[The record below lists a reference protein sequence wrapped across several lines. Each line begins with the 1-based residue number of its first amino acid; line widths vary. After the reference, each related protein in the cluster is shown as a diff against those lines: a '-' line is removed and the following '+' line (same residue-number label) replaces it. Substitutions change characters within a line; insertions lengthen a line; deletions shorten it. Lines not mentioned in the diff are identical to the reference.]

1 MLEILIGRSQNG
13 AEGRDKVGLGSIRR
27 PVIGLA
33 LGGGAARGFAHI
45 GIVRT
50 LIAHGIVPNVVVGTS
65 IGAVVGGAYA
75 AGHLDTLEEWAR
87 SLQPRNILGYLDIR
101 LNGSGLIGGDKL
113 AAQLEA
119 AIGPTLIE
127 DLPLKFATVATEV
140 RTGHEIWLTH
150 GRMVEAMRA
159 SYALPG
165 IFSPVLVGDRWL
177 VDGAMV
183 NPVPVSA
190 ARALGAEI
198 VIAAN
203 LSSDVF
209 THSTT
214 IYSHGAPPVAPEV
227 VAEPPP
233 PPKRG
238 FGKLFSA
245 ERTMKREFFGGGGRP
260 GISSVMVDAFNIMQ
274 DRITRARLAGD
285 PPDLLISP
293 RVGQIGWFD
302 FHRASD
308 LIAFGARAAERAIDS
323 IQEAI
328 HILAPAGRPGPEADS
343 KPGPVADA
351 EAVNRLA
358 PPRSGGL
365 DVVAQRFLLHLVFAD
380 PPLDD
385 VADRDQADN
394 PFVLDHRQMPEFAQ
408 RHHFHDR
415 GDRIGRPATDDL
427 ARHHRADRLV
437 EHASAAIAEHA
448 DDVALRQDAFD
459 AAFAHHQYGAD
470 FPLPQ
475 NLDRSR
481 KLCARLDALDVM
493 SFGIEDCTYR
503 HCRLPEADRAL
514 ERARSLFP

>member
-1 MLEILIGRSQNG
+1 VLENLIGRGQNG
-13 AEGRDKVGLGSIRR
+13 SAGEDKVGLGSVRR

-65 IGAVVGGAYA
+65 IGAVVGGSYA

-119 AIGPTLIE
+119 ALGQTNIE

-150 GRMVEAMRA
+150 GRIVDAMRA

-177 VDGAMV
+177 VDGALV

-209 THSTT
+209 AHSMT
-214 IYSHGAPPVAPEV
+214 IYAHGAVTTAPEAV
-227 VAEPPP
+227 VEVPPP
-233 PPKRG
+233 RRG
-238 FGKLFSA
+238 FGKFFSP
-245 ERTMKREFFGGGGRP
+245 ERAMKREFFGGGGRP
-260 GISSVMVDAFNIMQ
+260 GISTVMVDAFNIMQ

-302 FHRASD
+302 FHRSD
-308 LIAFGARAAERAIDS
+308 ELIAHGARAAERAIDS

-328 HILAPAGRPGPEADS
+328 QILAPAS
-343 KPGPVADA
+343 NVAPNTPIDKI
-351 EAVNRLA
+351 R
-358 PPRSGGL
+358 RS
-365 DVVAQRFLLHLVFAD
+365 
-380 PPLDD
+380 
-385 VADRDQADN
+385 
-394 PFVLDHRQMPEFAQ
+394 
-408 RHHFHDR
+408 
-415 GDRIGRPATDDL
+415 
-427 ARHHRADRLV
+427 
-437 EHASAAIAEHA
+437 
-448 DDVALRQDAFD
+448 
-459 AAFAHHQYGAD
+459 
-470 FPLPQ
+470 
-475 NLDRSR
+475 
-481 KLCARLDALDVM
+481 
-493 SFGIEDCTYR
+493 
-503 HCRLPEADRAL
+503 
-514 ERARSLFP
+514 

>member
-1 MLEILIGRSQNG
+1 MLDILIGRSQNG
-13 AEGRDKVGLGSIRR
+13 SNGRDKVGLGSIRR

-33 LGGGAARGFAHI
+33 LGGGAARGLAHI

-75 AGHLDTLEEWAR
+75 SGHLDTLEEWAR
-87 SLQPRNILGYLDIR
+87 RLQPRNILGYLDIR

-150 GRMVEAMRA
+150 GRMVDAMRA

-177 VDGAMV
+177 VDGALV

-203 LSSDVF
+203 LSSDIF

-214 IYSHGAPPVAPEV
+214 IYSHGAPADVPEAV
-227 VAEPPP
+227 TETP

-238 FGKLFSA
+238 LGRLFSP
-245 ERTMKREFFGGGGRP
+245 ERTVKREFFGGGGRP
-260 GISSVMVDAFNIMQ
+260 GISSIMVDAFNIMQ

-302 FHRASD
+302 FHRADD

-328 HILAPAGRPGPEADS
+328 HVLAPGAAGD
-343 KPGPVADA
+343 
-351 EAVNRLA
+351 
-358 PPRSGGL
+358 
-365 DVVAQRFLLHLVFAD
+365 
-380 PPLDD
+380 
-385 VADRDQADN
+385 
-394 PFVLDHRQMPEFAQ
+394 
-408 RHHFHDR
+408 
-415 GDRIGRPATDDL
+415 
-427 ARHHRADRLV
+427 
-437 EHASAAIAEHA
+437 
-448 DDVALRQDAFD
+448 QDA
-459 AAFAHHQYGAD
+459 
-470 FPLPQ
+470 
-475 NLDRSR
+475 
-481 KLCARLDALDVM
+481 
-493 SFGIEDCTYR
+493 
-503 HCRLPEADRAL
+503 
-514 ERARSLFP
+514 

>member
-1 MLEILIGRSQNG
+1 MTVLENLIGRGQNG
-13 AEGRDKVGLGSIRR
+13 RDRMGAGSVRR

-87 SLQPRNILGYLDIR
+87 GLLPRNILSYLDIR
-101 LNGSGLIGGDKL
+101 LNGSGLIGGTKL

-119 AIGPTLIE
+119 AMGQNLIE
-127 DLPLKFATVATEV
+127 DLPIKFASVATEV

-150 GRMVEAMRA
+150 GRIVDAMRA

-165 IFSPVLVGDRWL
+165 IFSPVMVGDRWL
-177 VDGAMV
+177 VDGALV

-190 ARALGAEI
+190 ARAFGAEI

-209 THSTT
+209 AHSTT
-214 IYSHGAPPVAPEV
+214 IYAHGPAAEGPVTVAVAPEPEI
-227 VAEPPP
+227 EPE

-238 FGKLFSA
+238 FGRLFSA
-245 ERTMKREFFGGGGRP
+245 ERTVKREFFGGGGRP

-302 FHRASD
+302 FHRADD
-308 LIAFGARAAERAIDS
+308 LIAHGARAAERAIDS

-328 HILAPAGRPGPEADS
+328 H
-343 KPGPVADA
+343 V
-351 EAVNRLA
+351 LA
-358 PPRSGGL
+358 PP
-365 DVVAQRFLLHLVFAD
+365 A
-380 PPLDD
+380 
-385 VADRDQADN
+385 
-394 PFVLDHRQMPEFAQ
+394 
-408 RHHFHDR
+408 
-415 GDRIGRPATDDL
+415 
-427 ARHHRADRLV
+427 
-437 EHASAAIAEHA
+437 
-448 DDVALRQDAFD
+448 
-459 AAFAHHQYGAD
+459 
-470 FPLPQ
+470 
-475 NLDRSR
+475 
-481 KLCARLDALDVM
+481 
-493 SFGIEDCTYR
+493 
-503 HCRLPEADRAL
+503 
-514 ERARSLFP
+514 

>member
-1 MLEILIGRSQNG
+1 MLNSLIGRSQNVDDSR
-13 AEGRDKVGLGSIRR
+13 EKIGLGSIRR

-45 GIVRT
+45 GIVKT

-87 SLQPRNILGYLDIR
+87 SLQPRNVLGYLDIR
-101 LNGSGLIGGDKL
+101 LNGSGLIGGERL

-119 AIGPTLIE
+119 SIGQTLIE

-150 GRMVEAMRA
+150 GRMVDAMRA

-165 IFSPVLVGDRWL
+165 IFSPVLAGDRWL
-177 VDGAMV
+177 VDGALV

-214 IYSHGAPPVAPEV
+214 IYSHGASRAAPEIPID
-227 VAEPPP
+227 AAA
-233 PPKRG
+233 PKRG
-238 FGKLFSA
+238 FGRLFSA
-245 ERTMKREFFGGGGRP
+245 ERTVKREFFGGGGRP

-302 FHRASD
+302 FHRADD
-308 LIAFGARAAERAIDS
+308 LIAHGARAAERAIAS

-328 HILAPAGRPGPEADS
+328 HILVPEATTETPDES
-343 KPGPVADA
+343 TP
-351 EAVNRLA
+351 
-358 PPRSGGL
+358 
-365 DVVAQRFLLHLVFAD
+365 
-380 PPLDD
+380 
-385 VADRDQADN
+385 
-394 PFVLDHRQMPEFAQ
+394 
-408 RHHFHDR
+408 
-415 GDRIGRPATDDL
+415 
-427 ARHHRADRLV
+427 
-437 EHASAAIAEHA
+437 
-448 DDVALRQDAFD
+448 
-459 AAFAHHQYGAD
+459 
-470 FPLPQ
+470 
-475 NLDRSR
+475 
-481 KLCARLDALDVM
+481 
-493 SFGIEDCTYR
+493 
-503 HCRLPEADRAL
+503 
-514 ERARSLFP
+514 

>member
-1 MLEILIGRSQNG
+1 VLDNWMGRGQKGSDSP
-13 AEGRDKVGLGSIRR
+13 DKVGLGSIRR

-45 GIVRT
+45 GTLRT
-50 LIAHGIVPNVVVGTS
+50 LLAHGIVPNVVVGTS
-65 IGAVVGGAYA
+65 IGAVIGGAYA
-75 AGHLDTLEEWAR
+75 AGQLDALEEWAR

-113 AAQLEA
+113 ASQLEA
-119 AIGPTLIE
+119 AIGSTLIE

-150 GRMVEAMRA
+150 GRMVDAMRA

-177 VDGAMV
+177 VDGALV

-214 IYSHGAPPVAPEV
+214 IYSHGPSAEAPEAV
-227 VAEPPP
+227 IAPE

-238 FGKLFSA
+238 FGRLFSA

-285 PPDLLISP
+285 PPDLLITP

-302 FHRASD
+302 FHRADD
-308 LIAFGARAAERAIDS
+308 LIAHGARAAERAIDS

-328 HILAPAGRPGPEADS
+328 NILAPAAGE
-343 KPGPVADA
+343 
-351 EAVNRLA
+351 
-358 PPRSGGL
+358 
-365 DVVAQRFLLHLVFAD
+365 
-380 PPLDD
+380 
-385 VADRDQADN
+385 
-394 PFVLDHRQMPEFAQ
+394 
-408 RHHFHDR
+408 
-415 GDRIGRPATDDL
+415 
-427 ARHHRADRLV
+427 
-437 EHASAAIAEHA
+437 ASAA
-448 DDVALRQDAFD
+448 DDRQ
-459 AAFAHHQYGAD
+459 
-470 FPLPQ
+470 P
-475 NLDRSR
+475 
-481 KLCARLDALDVM
+481 
-493 SFGIEDCTYR
+493 
-503 HCRLPEADRAL
+503 
-514 ERARSLFP
+514 

>member
-1 MLEILIGRSQNG
+1 MLDSWMGRGQKGSDAQ
-13 AEGRDKVGLGSIRR
+13 DKVGLGSIRR

-50 LIAHGIVPNVVVGTS
+50 LVAHGIIPNVVVGTS

-87 SLQPRNILGYLDIR
+87 SLQPRSVLSYLDIR
-101 LNGSGLIGGDKL
+101 LNGSGLIGGAKL
-113 AAQLEA
+113 AAELETA
-119 AIGPTLIE
+119 LGKSLIE
-127 DLPLKFATVATEV
+127 DLPVKFATVATEV

-150 GRMVEAMRA
+150 GPMVDAMRA

-177 VDGAMV
+177 VDGALV

-214 IYSHGAPPVAPEV
+214 IYSHGPTAGVSVSVMAEAVPE
-227 VAEPPP
+227 PR
-233 PPKRG
+233 KRG
-238 FGKLFSA
+238 IGKFFSA

-293 RVGQIGWFD
+293 RVGEIGWFD
-302 FHRASD
+302 FHRADD
-308 LIAFGARAAERAIDS
+308 LIAHGTRAAERAIDS

-328 HILAPAGRPGPEADS
+328 HILAPATSGPA
-343 KPGPVADA
+343 
-351 EAVNRLA
+351 
-358 PPRSGGL
+358 
-365 DVVAQRFLLHLVFAD
+365 
-380 PPLDD
+380 
-385 VADRDQADN
+385 
-394 PFVLDHRQMPEFAQ
+394 
-408 RHHFHDR
+408 
-415 GDRIGRPATDDL
+415 
-427 ARHHRADRLV
+427 
-437 EHASAAIAEHA
+437 AAIEKM
-448 DDVALRQDAFD
+448 
-459 AAFAHHQYGAD
+459 
-470 FPLPQ
+470 P
-475 NLDRSR
+475 
-481 KLCARLDALDVM
+481 
-493 SFGIEDCTYR
+493 
-503 HCRLPEADRAL
+503 
-514 ERARSLFP
+514 